1 MVAISVNQC
10 RDDKTTIG
18 HPFFFN
24 KVNTRLRLVFP
35 FIRGWVWSVSH
46 DLGSQDYQIQ
56 THRYSLR
63 MEEEAIKES
72 IVHGREQ

>member
-1 MVAISVNQC
+1 VSINAEMTKQQLA
-10 RDDKTTIG
+10 
-18 HPFFFN
+18 FFFS
-24 KVNTRLRLVFP
+24 KVNMRLRLVFP

-46 DLGSQDYQIQ
+46 DLGSQDYQMQ

-63 MEEEAIKES
+63 MEEEEAIKES